1 MFCRAIEYI
10 PSYPFLLLQITDD
23 ILVEYPSG
31 SFQGRQ
37 SYLEH
42 QLKTKNVLSCC
53 CSSSTVSPDF
63 EAASH
68 DAMILTD
75 PLISLYSD
83 SSKEVAVPVAVT
95 LKCAVRWSYE
105 AFPAWWTACCCLPL
119 RKHGTNTFGFRII
132 ATSEASRMRICYVK
146 TESD

>member
-1 MFCRAIEYI
+1 LLSCRIEYI
-10 PSYPFLLLQITDD
+10 PFALLQITDD

-53 CSSSTVSPDF
+53 CASSTVSPDF
-63 EAASH
+63 DGSLDAA
-68 DAMILTD
+68 LPD

-83 SSKEVAVPVAVT
+83 SSKELTLPIAVT
-95 LKCAVRWSYE
+95 LKCSVRWSYE
-105 AFPAWWTACCCLPL
+105 AFPAWWTACCCVPL
-119 RKHGTNTFGFRII
+119 RKHGTNTFGFRIV
-132 ATSEASRMRICYVK
+132 ATSESTRMRICFVK